1 MDFLEHNRKLYV
13 RKRKIVNILKEKFY
27 AQNGEKSR
35 GMKNIACIMIK
46 KPVII
51 YVFDIQ

>member
-13 RKRKIVNILKEKFY
+13 RKRKIVNILKKKFY
-27 AQNGEKSR
+27 AQSDKNNR

-51 YVFDIQ
+51 YVIDF